1 MTSRSDKS
9 KLFRVSDCPSPGPMG
24 SLTILSKLSRVF
36 AASRVVQRP
45 AVGVGVVIFRPTVAQ
60 GDRLPQVLLIR
71 RGKAPSKGMISFP
84 GGRQELGETVIEC
97 AIREAK
103 EECGIDLRHD
113 PSLLRNVERIG
124 ATRVPTAFLQ
134 YRTLEHPV
142 PFTAVDVM
150 AMSEEDAMET
160 ELEKMMYHF
169 AIIEVAA
176 TVADPGQEPVAADD
190 ADEAFWWDC
199 DDFLKSDNP
208 DIVPNLKHVVETALS
223 MFEITRLRS

>member
-1 MTSRSDKS
+1 
-9 KLFRVSDCPSPGPMG
+9 V
-24 SLTILSKLSRVF
+24 VF
-36 AASRVVQRP
+36 NNNN
-45 AVGVGVVIFRPTVAQ
+45 
-60 GDRLPQVLLIR
+60 QVLLIR

-113 PSLLRNVERIG
+113 PRLLRNVERIG
-124 ATRVPTAFLQ
+124 ATRVPRAYLQ
-134 YRTLEHPV
+134 SRTLEHPI

-150 AMSEEDAMET
+150 SMSEEDARET
-160 ELEKMMYHF
+160 ELEKMLYHY

-176 TVADPGQEPVAADD
+176 MVADPSQVPVAADD

-199 DDFLKSDNP
+199 DEFLTSDNP
-208 DIVPNLKHVVETALS
+208 DIVPNLKHVVETVLS
-223 MFEITRLRS
+223 TFDFT